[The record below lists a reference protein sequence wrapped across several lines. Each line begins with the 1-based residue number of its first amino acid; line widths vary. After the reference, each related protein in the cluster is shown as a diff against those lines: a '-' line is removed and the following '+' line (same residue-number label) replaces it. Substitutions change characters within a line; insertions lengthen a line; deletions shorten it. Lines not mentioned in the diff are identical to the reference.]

1 MTAAPQLM
9 FPDASDHFFVFRF
22 GGRDVER
29 PRAQCCGAFF
39 GVPALSGACAA
50 GDHNNIFTHE
60 SSALTMRRS
69 LLPGL
74 RSTPGNPVDS
84 AAESRAH
91 AEQKI
96 ERWCTKTI
104 CLLVFF
110 VEQILNFAQQPQF
123 FYRRHTPRQSV
134 VGSQVEDRIT
144 RVDNIAKRR
153 GGSKVIAPAHDI
165 YA

>member
-9 FPDASDHFFVFRF
+9 FPDASDHFFVFGF

-50 GDHNNIFTHE
+50 GDHNNVFTHE

-74 RSTPGNPVDS
+74 RSTPEIRLIQLPKVARTPSKKLSGGARKPSVC
-84 AAESRAH
+84 
-91 AEQKI
+91 
-96 ERWCTKTI
+96 WYF
-104 CLLVFF
+104 LLNKF
-110 VEQILNFAQQPQF
+110 
-123 FYRRHTPRQSV
+123 
-134 VGSQVEDRIT
+134 
-144 RVDNIAKRR
+144 
-153 GGSKVIAPAHDI
+153 
-165 YA
+165 